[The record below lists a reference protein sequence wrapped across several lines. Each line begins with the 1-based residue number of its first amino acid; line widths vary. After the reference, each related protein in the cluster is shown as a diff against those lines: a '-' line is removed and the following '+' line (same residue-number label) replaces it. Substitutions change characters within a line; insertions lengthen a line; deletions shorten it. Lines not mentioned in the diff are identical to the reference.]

1 MNHPDTENRSVV
13 DRKLL
18 AMFNGLN
25 GFGQILLFW
34 TLTTL
39 ELGGIV
45 LLIIGIININWI
57 PFFFGLISLRLYLY
71 IVYLNRESV
80 DKMSPFDG

>member
-1 MNHPDTENRSVV
+1 MNHPDTENKSVV

-18 AMFNGLN
+18 AIFNGLN

-45 LLIIGIININWI
+45 LLIIGIININWV
-57 PFFFGLISLRLYLY
+57 PFFFGLVSLRLYLY
-71 IVYLNRESV
+71 VVNLNRESV

>member
-1 MNHPDTENRSVV
+1 MNHPDTESRSVV

-18 AMFNGLN
+18 AIFNGLN

-71 IVYLNRESV
+71 FVNLNRESV